1 MRGNVALLTESGL
14 SLKASSP
21 DVSAIATDL
30 HAVAIRLLRRV
41 RQEDDASGLT
51 SARLSALSVLV
62 FGGRKT
68 LGELARSEGVSLPTM
83 TRIAA
88 ALGKAGYVK
97 RSIDELDRRYV
108 HLEATRRGE
117 ALLLEGRRRRVERLG
132 RMLTVLDAREL
143 TTCQRAVCALAKLL
157 G

>member
-1 MRGNVALLTESGL
+1 MLTEWTA

-21 DVSAIATDL
+21 DLGAIATDL
-30 HAVAIRLLRRV
+30 HAVAIRLLRQV

-68 LGELARSEGVSLPTM
+68 LGELARLEQVSLPTM

-88 ALGKAGYVK
+88 ALAKAGYVK
-97 RSIDELDRRYV
+97 RSIEPDDRRYV
-108 HLEATRRGE
+108 YLEATRRGSV
-117 ALLLEGRRRRVERLG
+117 LLDEGRRRRVARLSSMLADLTPGERS
-132 RMLTVLDAREL
+132 ACE
-143 TTCQRAVCALAKLL
+143 RALSALRRVVD
-157 G
+157 GPP